1 MKNARAG
8 KPHAA
13 ESENERPQILF
24 KSEKRTFVRRACNNN
39 NNNTESADYCRVSN
53 GRVNHVFVCEKCSP
67 VCGKS
72 GRV

>member
-24 KSEKRTFVRRACNNN
+24 ESEKRTFVRRACNNTTPN
-39 NNNTESADYCRVSN
+39 PPIIAALAMAV
-53 GRVNHVFVCEKCSP
+53 
-67 VCGKS
+67 
-72 GRV
+72 